1 MREYWVAITA
11 LQEALR
17 LLMVD
22 PRRLT
27 EGQRAMLTKYVDSR
41 S

>member
-1 MREYWVAITA
+1 MTEA

-17 LLMVD
+17 QLVVD
-22 PRRLT
+22 PRQLT

-41 S
+41 LGTRLKN